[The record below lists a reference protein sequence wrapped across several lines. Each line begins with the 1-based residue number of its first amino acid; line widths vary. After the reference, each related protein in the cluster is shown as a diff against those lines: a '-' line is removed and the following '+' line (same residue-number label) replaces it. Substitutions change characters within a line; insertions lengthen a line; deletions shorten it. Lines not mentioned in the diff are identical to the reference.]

1 METVGI
7 VHTSVLLHECM
18 DFLRPEN
25 DTRSVLVDSTLG
37 EGGHSF
43 AFLSAF
49 PALNIIGVDA
59 DSEIQCVAKKRLA
72 EFGERVRFYN
82 GWFDDFFS
90 NYPIEFEKPDLILFD
105 LGISMFHYEKSGR
118 GFSFRHEEPLD
129 MRVSPSA
136 QMSAY
141 DIVNETGE
149 SDIADL
155 IYKYGEEKLSRKIAK
170 AIAEARV
177 GGRITSS
184 RELADIIYDA
194 VPDYYRHGAIH
205 PATRTFQ
212 ALRIAANGE
221 LRRLSRGL
229 SAAFDVL
236 KVGGKMGVITF
247 HSLEDRIVKNFF
259 REWGKSCVCPPN
271 IAKCECGGKPCAE
284 VLTRKP
290 VLPTRD
296 ECEKNPPSR
305 SAKLR
310 VIKKMRDESD
320 VHSAVLRK
328 FTEL

>member
-25 DTRSVLVDSTLG
+25 DFRAVMVDSTLG

-49 PALNIIGVDA
+49 PAVNIIGVDA

-90 NYPIEFEKPDLILFD
+90 NYPAEFEKPDLILFD

-136 QMSAY
+136 QMSAC
-141 DIVNETGE
+141 DIVNEMGE

-328 FTEL
+328 FAEL